1 MTNKSEYSERQ
12 RMYWDLAIM
21 ISNHIEEHLHQ
32 ARSEAWDA
40 AIKHVT
46 QTYHELQFG
55 LRPNPDKETYLS
67 QFK

>member
-1 MTNKSEYSERQ
+1 MKNTNKSEYSARQ

-40 AIKHVT
+40 AVK
-46 QTYHELQFG
+46 Y
-55 LRPNPDKETYLS
+55 LRDKKTNKKIYLS